1 MQSNLNNSFTIAEF
15 QEHIDKTQRLLD
27 ETNALNDTERK
38 ELNDRINILKEYLKK
53 LEESGQKIGVWDS
66 IWYNIGWDW
75 ENTGLQQVKNV
86 SVGLKHFTTQLVE
99 LHQKMTV
106 SSTKYEAMRESV
118 TFLARNFQSLID
130 SNQQLITK
138 VDSLEDKMND
148 QNNKLND
155 QNNKLNDQGNQ
166 IKELSEQN
174 KSIQEQNRM
183 MQEQNRMMKEKM
195 DNDNRVMQEQ
205 LSMLI
210 KLQLGQGNGRQV
222 MGSLMDRIAE
232 R

>member
-15 QEHIDKTQRLLD
+15 QEHIEKTQRLLD

-66 IWYNIGWDW
+66 IWYNIGWGS

-86 SVGLKHFTTQLVE
+86 SVSLKHFTTQLVE

-138 VDSLEDKMND
+138 VDSLEDKMS
-148 QNNKLND
+148 D

-183 MQEQNRMMKEKM
+183 MKEKM
-195 DNDNRVMQEQ
+195 DNDNRMMQEQ

-210 KLQLGQGNGRQV
+210 KLQLGQGNAKEQV
-222 MGSLMDRIAE
+222 SDNFTGMLR

>member
-15 QEHIDKTQRLLD
+15 QEHIEKTQRLLD

-66 IWYNIGWDW
+66 IWYNIGWGS

-86 SVGLKHFTTQLVE
+86 SVSLKHFTTQLVE

-138 VDSLEDKMND
+138 VDSLEDKMSMMQEKMDND
-148 QNNKLND
+148 NRMMQ
-155 QNNKLNDQGNQ
+155 
-166 IKELSEQN
+166 EQN
-174 KSIQEQNRM
+174 RVMKEKMDNDNRM

-195 DNDNRVMQEQ
+195 DNDNRMMQEQ

-210 KLQLGQGNGRQV
+210 KLQLGQGNAKEQV
-222 MGSLMDRIAE
+222 SDNFTGMLR